1 MVYYWNIQFLHIFNY
16 PMIYQICDILMTMRQ
31 GAFLNISFKP
41 QLINPQHLVLTDI
54 SQGNVFWNLL
64 NNLQDW
70 GPGPDPDPFNLAA
83 CPNYSITSYAKFLV
97 FHFFERANKEELKRS
112 LKIRNLVIRNQKYQL
127 LKIVRSCYIVISLK
141 S

>member
-16 PMIYQICDILMTMRQ
+16 PMIYQICDILMTMKQ

-70 GPGPDPDPFNLAA
+70 GPGPHPFNLAA
-83 CPNYSITSYAKFLV
+83 CANYSITSYANFWCFIFL
-97 FHFFERANKEELKRS
+97 KEQIK
-112 LKIRNLVIRNQKYQL
+112 KN
-127 LKIVRSCYIVISLK
+127 
-141 S
+141 